1 MKFILCLFALCVLTL
16 SLSTAATVGLV
27 SVADTAISEGNALT
41 MTPDTMVTGRLND
54 LLANSDGNLC
64 RSLVRFD
71 LSSVPTNA
79 VVQSA
84 TVSFTI
90 LKSQWSADDSH
101 HLHGLTVPW
110 NESTAS
116 WNNSGLGQWIGGTFD
131 SEADATVTFPGP
143 VSPLSPAVVAFASTP
158 ELVARVQSWIGN
170 AAGNHGWLLRNGDEG
185 TIGTARRIGTR
196 ESTVSTARPQL
207 TVTYTTPSQILLENP
222 RRAAG
227 KFVFNFQAAAGQSH
241 TVRYKTALQPGAWT
255 TLTNFP
261 ASGSPAFLTVEDT
274 LTTSNRFYQVVSP

>member
-16 SLSTAATVGLV
+16 SQSTAATVGLV
-27 SVADTAISEGNALT
+27 SVADTAISEDNALS
-41 MTPDTMVTGRLND
+41 MTPDTMVTGRLSSS
-54 LLANSDGNLC
+54 ADGARC

-71 LSSVPTNA
+71 LSTIPTNA

-84 TVSFTI
+84 TVTFTI
-90 LKSQWSADDSH
+90 IKSVWSMDDLH
-101 HLHGLTVPW
+101 RLHGLTAPW
-110 NESTAS
+110 NEATAS
-116 WNNSGLGQWIGGTFD
+116 WTSSGLAPWNGGTFD
-131 SEADATVTFPGP
+131 SEADATTTFPGP
-143 VSPLSPAVVAFASTP
+143 VTLPVSATFASTP
-158 ELVARVQSWIGN
+158 ELVARVQSWISN
-170 AAGNHGWLLRNGDEG
+170 AAGNHGWMLRNDDED
-185 TIGTARRIGTR
+185 TQEIARRIATR
-196 ESTVSTARPQL
+196 EFTNSTVRPQL
-207 TVTYTTPSQILLENP
+207 TVTYATPSQILLENP

>member
-1 MKFILCLFALCVLTL
+1 MKFILWLSLLCVLPL
-16 SLSTAATVGLV
+16 SQSTAATVGLV
-27 SVADTAISEGNALT
+27 SVADTAISEDNALS
-41 MTPDTMVTGRLND
+41 MTPDTMATGRLND

-84 TVSFTI
+84 TVNFTI
-90 LKSQWSADDSH
+90 LKSVWSTDDSH
-101 HLHGLTVPW
+101 HLHGLTAPW

-116 WNNSGLGQWIGGTFD
+116 WNNSGLGPWSGGAFD

-143 VSPLSPAVVAFASTP
+143 VTLPVSATFASTP
-158 ELVARVQSWIGN
+158 ELVARVQSWIVN

-255 TLTNFP
+255 TLTNFH